1 MNVLFQEMPWLI
13 PAMACLVLA
22 SGFFS
27 ASEAALFMLTGQE
40 RRQMAQGSHGE
51 RLAAGLLKDPD
62 RLLTAV
68 LFWNLLINITYF
80 SLVAIGSLHLEREE
94 TTTEAGV
101 FSFAAL
107 LTMIL
112 FSEML
117 PKSVGLLM
125 SRKWAKLIGVPVSLA
140 VRAISHLLPVFRMAN
155 LLSRRVLFPRFAI
168 EPYLEVTD
176 LERAV
181 ELSTTDVSIL
191 EQERAVLQNIVSLS
205 EMRADELMR
214 PRKRFLSFHPPVS
227 LHDLGGERPPSGY
240 VLVTESDTDE
250 VAGAIPLKQL
260 YSIPSKNLESHAE
273 RVIYV
278 PWCATVGDTFD
289 QMRTRDRNV
298 AAVVNEHGET
308 IGILTRDDILDTIF
322 SVDVS
327 RSERLLQRSPIQPD
341 GDNAWRVT
349 GMTTIRRLDREL
361 EIPLPETKC
370 ITVAGVVQESL
381 GRMPRVGDRCQWGP
395 FEFEVVEMHDQGH
408 LVIAMRRVTSREEES

>member
-1 MNVLFQEMPWLI
+1 VNVLFQEMPWLL
-13 PAMACLVLA
+13 PAMACLVLS

-27 ASEAALFMLTGQE
+27 ASEAALFMLNAQD
-40 RRQMAQGSHGE
+40 RRQLAIGSRADQIAA
-51 RLAAGLLKDPD
+51 RLLRDPD

-80 SLVAIGSLHLEREE
+80 ALVSIACLRLEANAAA
-94 TTTEAGV
+94 TDAGV
-101 FSFAAL
+101 FAFVAL
-107 LTMIL
+107 MAIIL

-117 PKSVGLLM
+117 PKSIGLIL
-125 SRKWAKLIGVPVSLA
+125 SRRLTRLVAVPVAASVRLIGP
-140 VRAISHLLPVFRMAN
+140 LLPVFRVAN
-155 LLSRRVLFPRFAI
+155 LLSLRVLWPRFKP

-214 PRKRFLSFHPPVS
+214 PRTRFMTFSPPVS
-227 LHDLGGERPPSGY
+227 LDDLAGQKPPSGY
-240 VLVTESDTDE
+240 ILVTEHDSEE

-260 YSIPSKNLESHAE
+260 YSIPGKQIEHHAE
-273 RVIYV
+273 KVIYV

-289 QMRTRDRNV
+289 QMRARDRNV

-322 SVDVS
+322 SVEVS
-327 RSERLLQRSPIQPD
+327 RSERLLKQSPIQPADD
-341 GDNAWRVT
+341 GTWRVT
-349 GMTTIRRLDREL
+349 GMTTIRRLSREV
-361 EIPLPETKC
+361 EASLPETNN

-381 GRMPRVGDRCQWGP
+381 GRLPAAGDRCTWGP
-395 FEFEVVEMHDQGH
+395 FEFEVLEVPDQGH
-408 LVIAMRRVTSREEES
+408 LVLKMRRIGRSEDAS